1 MFSPSTLGVP
11 RDLDWRGG
19 AVLLYIIDLAKPFSP
34 EASSWQS
41 IESEG
46 QSWTF
51 GGPQLKNLT
60 FTFVRNVSS

>member
-1 MFSPSTLGVP
+1 MLGVP

-19 AVLLYIIDLAKPFSP
+19 AGLLYIIDLAKPFSP

-46 QSWTF
+46 QSRTF
-51 GGPQLKNLT
+51 GESAVDESHIY
-60 FTFVRNVSS
+60 VRSQRELVKVVR